1 MRTARALVRHEVR
14 MLGSLV
20 LWVARRSHGTGGG
33 RAFGYARGQGA
44 MTFGLAFVCL
54 VETLTMS
61 VLLRDFPVAHGIV
74 LFLDVYTMVFVVALH
89 AAQAVRPHVLEPG
102 ALRIRRAV
110 HVDLRIPLE
119 RIASMRR
126 ESRTVHERAEGELD
140 VAVGTQ
146 TSLILELAE
155 PVDHV
160 TFLGRRRKVRLVR
173 FHADDADAVVRA
185 VTRARNA
192 RPPLPGQPA

>member
-20 LWVARRSHGTGGG
+20 LWVARRSRGTCGG

-44 MTFGLAFVCL
+44 MMFGLAFVCL

-89 AAQAVRPHVLEPG
+89 AAQVVRPHVLEPG

-119 RIASMRR
+119 RIASVRR
-126 ESRTVHERAEGELD
+126 ELRTVHERTEGELD
-140 VAVGTQ
+140 VAVGAQ
-146 TSLILELAE
+146 TSLILELTE
-155 PVDHV
+155 PVDHL
-160 TFLGRRRKVRLVR
+160 TFLGRRREVRLVR
-173 FHADDADAVVRA
+173 FHADDADGVVRA
-185 VTRARNA
+185 ITQARNA
-192 RPPLPGQPA
+192 RSPLPGQSA